1 MDEDIDRA
9 ASVQPSVSDL
19 FRQPRPG
26 HLRIKTEHRL
36 SVFRLVTVER
46 QIQIQHQVDE
56 MCQQDLVVGADQIC
70 VDLFTDTWL
79 SY

>member
-9 ASVQPSVSDL
+9 TSVKPSVSHS

-36 SVFRLVTVER
+36 SVFRLVTVEG
-46 QIQIQHQVDE
+46 QIQIQHQVDK
-56 MCQQDLVVGADQIC
+56 M
-70 VDLFTDTWL
+70 
-79 SY
+79 